1 MPPKTRKGK
10 TTLMAEYLGPSKDLL
25 ASELPTLRSVL
36 CLGLKIMEED
46 GLARHTG
53 GDKTVHDM
61 SKEVYHKVVA
71 QFMKAN
77 VKFAPPV
84 ILEEAAGVKRV
95 MTSWNNV
102 SSIVRK

>member
-10 TTLMAEYLGPSKDLL
+10 TTQMADYLGPSKDLL
-25 ASELPTLRSVL
+25 SSELPTLRSAL

-61 SKEVYHKVVA
+61 AKEVYHKVVD
-71 QFMKAN
+71 QYLKAN

-84 ILEEAAGVKRV
+84 ILDEAFGIKRV
-95 MTSWNNV
+95 MTS
-102 SSIVRK
+102 